1 MTILSIIIGIIILLD
16 VLTFLV
22 KATGNASNFMWYL
35 CRPLWGILGNGVY
48 QNISMSSSVSSS
60 AWQSRRTHT
69 HRRKPLQTVSSMSK
83 VTIPSR
89 ASYQVR
95 NPASEESPF
104 LEASCQSMPIRYI
117 KP

>member
-48 QNISMSSSVSSS
+48 QNISMFIGLLIRLAEAVVL
-60 AWQSRRTHT
+60 THIVENLF
-69 HRRKPLQTVSSMSK
+69 RQLVACAK
-83 VTIPSR
+83 
-89 ASYQVR
+89 
-95 NPASEESPF
+95 SPF
-104 LEASCQSMPIRYI
+104 QAGLPTRLGTLHQKKVPS
-117 KP
+117 